1 MLPWSNTPFYADS
14 NGFPS
19 KSMMRFALG
28 VDTLQAGVS
37 AICTIFY
44 LATTLSRTQKDPT
57 TGPEAQTL
65 FALNIAISLLTL
77 TMGLVVLFL
86 KDRLLKKNKKAR
98 TEEAS
103 CLPAGRSAD
112 VAVCLFP

>member
-1 MLPWSNTPFYADS
+1 
-14 NGFPS
+14 
-19 KSMMRFALG
+19 MRFALG

-98 TEEAS
+98 TPIEITLQPSAS
-103 CLPAGRSAD
+103 VTDNAHCQKPRVSA
-112 VAVCLFP
+112 LLE